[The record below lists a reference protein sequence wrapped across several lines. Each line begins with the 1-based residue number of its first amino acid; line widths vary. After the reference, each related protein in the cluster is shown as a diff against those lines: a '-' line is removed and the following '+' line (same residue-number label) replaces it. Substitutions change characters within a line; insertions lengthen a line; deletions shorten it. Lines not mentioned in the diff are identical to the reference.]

1 MSTTEFA
8 IPPESNHVI
17 SLELGELL
25 DGPEG
30 SGVCPGINC
39 CARCGRNSQASL
51 QPCLKCD
58 RILYC
63 SAKCR
68 GADSEVHKRVCPLLH
83 LIEEMG
89 DIDYT
94 GGSASGGKVN
104 KSGHAAMLAAALER
118 LEQHG
123 LPEGWVT
130 LFGDEADPIGQRLL
144 SARMSYPLS
153 LGWCLANVPGLR
165 MLRRALAPKV
175 DAPSKPADSLASA
188 ATSEWV
194 NVLIL
199 GASAAECCV
208 EPAELWA
215 LAAPQRAPGAPEGAG
230 LRLTFVGPEVPEN
243 LSGKEVA
250 PTSKSSMADSRA
262 PPLSLRYFR
271 GSFDAFC
278 AAGSATCVN
287 SKRAK
292 SPEGC
297 SIKGEMDTK
306 KAAWL
311 AFDAQVLQVDAIVCF
326 NPGFTCLDYNWSV
339 GELGHSCEDTP
350 FVVVT
355 NTVTE
360 SLLDREC
367 LGTDHGIGLAKVT
380 QTRNPFAWLAWRQ
393 SGTLANDVYRKNSA
407 VLAGRV
413 RNASY
418 GCGSATRGEE
428 PESYADLARSVAKK
442 SGKKRK
448 KKR

>member
-1 MSTTEFA
+1 MSTTGLAE
-8 IPPESNHVI
+8 PPESNHVI
-17 SLELGELL
+17 SLELGEIL

-30 SGVCPGINC
+30 CRLCPGVNC
-39 CARCGRNSQASL
+39 CARCGSNRQSSL
-51 QPCLKCD
+51 QPCSKCD
-58 RILYC
+58 RVLYC
-63 SAKCR
+63 RATCR
-68 GADSEVHKRVCPLLH
+68 DADREIHKRVCPLLQ
-83 LIEEMG
+83 LIEKMG
-89 DIDYT
+89 DVEYT
-94 GGSASGGKVN
+94 GGSAMTSEGS
-104 KSGHAAMLAAALER
+104 KSAHAAMMAAALER
-118 LEQHG
+118 LEQRG
-123 LPEGWVT
+123 LPENWAT
-130 LFGDEADPIGQRLL
+130 LFGDEADPVGQRLL

-175 DAPSKPADSLASA
+175 DPPSKPAGSVASA
-188 ATSEWV
+188 ATAAWV
-194 NVLIL
+194 DVLIL

-215 LAAPQRAPGAPEGAG
+215 LAAPRRALGAPEGAG
-230 LRLTFVGPEVPEN
+230 LRLTFVGPEVPEH
-243 LSGKEVA
+243 LSGKEVTLP
-250 PTSKSSMADSRA
+250 PTSSPSSGAGSRA

-278 AAGSATCVN
+278 AAGSATQ
-287 SKRAK
+287 AK
-292 SPEGC
+292 KHATSQSSSHKDEAEP
-297 SIKGEMDTK
+297 K
-306 KAAWL
+306 KATWL

-367 LGTDHGIGLAKVT
+367 LSADHCVGLAKVT
-380 QTRNPFAWLAWRQ
+380 QTRNPFSWLAWRQ

-413 RNASY
+413 RNISNNGGASK
-418 GCGSATRGEE
+418 GEE
-428 PESYADLARSVAKK
+428 PESYADLARSVAKRG
-442 SGKKRK
+442 GKKRK
-448 KKR
+448 KR